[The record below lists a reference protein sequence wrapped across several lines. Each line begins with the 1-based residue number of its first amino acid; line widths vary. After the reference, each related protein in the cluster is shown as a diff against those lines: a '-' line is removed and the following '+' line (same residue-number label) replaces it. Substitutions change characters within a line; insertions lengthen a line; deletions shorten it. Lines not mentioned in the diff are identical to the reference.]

1 MSAGFI
7 KILFVCFQKNEKGVF
22 HEVLIDAADSSSPH
36 HFREVL
42 ALTPNA
48 NSTKLVNV
56 SYDII
61 FGHISLLIVCRL
73 GNLVSK

>member
-7 KILFVCFQKNEKGVF
+7 KIFLCFQRNEKGVF
-22 HEVLIDAADSSSPH
+22 HEVLIDVADSSSPH

-42 ALTPNA
+42 APTPNA

-56 SYDII
+56 SYDIKI
-61 FGHISLLIVCRL
+61 VGHIYFRTNS
-73 GNLVSK
+73 